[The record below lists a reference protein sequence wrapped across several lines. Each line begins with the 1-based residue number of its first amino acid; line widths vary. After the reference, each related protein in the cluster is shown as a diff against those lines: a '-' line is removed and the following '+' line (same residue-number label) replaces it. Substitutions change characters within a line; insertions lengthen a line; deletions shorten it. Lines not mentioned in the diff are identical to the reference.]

1 MYSTKVN
8 EGAIAGDD
16 METSVYY
23 VKDALDAN
31 VTYAAAPHTAGA
43 GGQRGEGSSEGSEEG
58 ERWEDLGTQGAREDI
73 DTPDIGEGRDMSL
86 YLSTICHCHHLLNS

>member
-31 VTYAAAPHTAGA
+31 VTYAPGPHTAGA

-58 ERWEDLGTQGAREDI
+58 EGWEEMGTKEDI
-73 DTPDIGEGRDMSL
+73 DTPDIGEGREPTTL
-86 YLSTICHCHHLLNS
+86 VLSYTAM